1 MPGFEII
8 ENSERDLSRYR
19 KLPKEPS
26 VDNEKKHNLSDK
38 EIDLANNIVKQGA
51 SIINKGLDIVGTKI
65 KEREERL
72 TVAEKAN
79 ASAIISKADA
89 ESFVAKSDAMG
100 RRDKQYGDQV
110 ITILQMGYDNADNVG
125 KDNAANMTI
134 QGLKTLSKNP
144 NTEENNAD

>member
-26 VDNEKKHNLSDK
+26 VDNEKKQKLSDK
-38 EIDLANNIVKQGA
+38 EIDLANNIVSKGA
-51 SIINKGLDIVGTKI
+51 SIINKSLDIANTKI
-65 KEREERL
+65 KSDAAGKL
-72 TVAEKAN
+72 ALDKAN
-79 ASAIISKADA
+79 ASAIISKAESD
-89 ESFVAKSDAMG
+89 SFVVKSDALG
-100 RRDKQYGDQV
+100 RREKQYGDQV

-144 NTEENNAD
+144 NTEENDAD

>member
-38 EIDLANNIVKQGA
+38 EIDLANNIVTKGA
-51 SIINKGLDIVGTKI
+51 SIINKGLDIVGTKV

>member
-38 EIDLANNIVKQGA
+38 EIDLANNIVTKGA
-51 SIINKGLDIVGTKI
+51 SIINKGLDIVGTKV

-144 NTEENNAD
+144 NTEENNVD

>member
-1 MPGFEII
+1 
-8 ENSERDLSRYR
+8 
-19 KLPKEPS
+19 
-26 VDNEKKHNLSDK
+26 
-38 EIDLANNIVKQGA
+38 
-51 SIINKGLDIVGTKI
+51 
-65 KEREERL
+65 
-72 TVAEKAN
+72 
-79 ASAIISKADA
+79 
-89 ESFVAKSDAMG
+89 MG